1 MCGIAGIVNGRLPAE
16 DLAAALHRMRECLL
30 HRGPDE
36 GRSVVLPELRAG
48 LASRRLSIVDL
59 PTGGQP
65 LANEDG
71 SIHVAFNGEIYNHVS
86 LRKDLEKKGHVFR
99 SRCDTEVIVHLYE
112 ELGVDCLPRLH
123 GMFGLAVLDSRSRRL
138 LLARDGPGM
147 KPVYYARSPLGFLF
161 ASEAKALFASGL
173 IEPEVDL
180 EAIHTYL
187 TVGFFPAPRCAFR
200 GVRKL
205 RAGHY
210 LLLEEDEP
218 RPGAFWRLRYDTS
231 APARPEREYADEL
244 ESLLRDAVRT
254 HLAADVP
261 VGALI
266 SGGWDSSLVTSMA
279 AEQAGS
285 RLKTFSIVFP
295 DDPQVDESRHARLVS
310 EWLGT
315 DHHEIEFRSSEIPEL
330 LPKVTRHLEEPCS
343 AAPAT
348 VSHQLFSL
356 AAGHVKTVLSGE
368 GADEI
373 FGGYRWIRSR
383 KRRPMLGAAQRPFL
397 RLLSRWIDHPR
408 RRRDLL
414 LRSSSNAVEA
424 DAEWLRGFTKAE
436 KKRLLD
442 PHDEAVDPDLGPVL
456 LNPKTLASCRDVL
469 ERRLALD
476 FTGRLPDAILFEGD
490 KMSMAHSLEVRMP
503 FLDRKLV
510 DFALRLPS
518 HMKVRDRQQKY
529 VLSLLTRRLPSDIR
543 RRKKQGLSY
552 PDRRFASQ
560 PLAGFAREFLLD
572 GASGG
577 GLLNRRYLETR
588 LERWLNPRYAEYRRI
603 VMLLFLQSWWNE
615 FFTHR
620 AGKPG

>member
-1 MCGIAGIVNGRLPAE
+1 MCGIAGIANSRLPAE
-16 DLAAALHRMRECLL
+16 DLAAALHRMRECLV
-30 HRGPDE
+30 HRGPDQ
-36 GRSVVLPELRAG
+36 GGSVVSPESGAG

-59 PTGGQP
+59 STGSQP
-65 LANEDG
+65 IANEDG
-71 SIHVAFNGEIYNHVS
+71 TIHVAFNGEIYNHVA
-86 LRKDLEKKGHVFR
+86 LREDLKKKGHVFR

-112 ELGVDCLPRLH
+112 ELGVECLPQLH

-147 KPVYYARSPLGFLF
+147 KPLYYAQAPEGFLF
-161 ASEAKALFASGL
+161 ASEVKALFASGL

-180 EAIHTYL
+180 EAINTYL

-205 RAGHY
+205 RAGQY
-210 LLLEEDEP
+210 LLLEKADL
-218 RPGAFWRLRYDTS
+218 RLGTFWRLRYDS
-231 APARPEREYADEL
+231 AAPARTEQEYVDEL
-244 ESLLRDAVRT
+244 EALLRDAVRT

-261 VGALI
+261 VGALL
-266 SGGWDSSLVTSMA
+266 SGGWDSSLVASLA
-279 AEQAGS
+279 AEHAGS

-295 DDPQVDESRHARLVS
+295 DDPHMDESRHARLVS
-310 EWLGT
+310 ERLGT

-330 LPKVTRHLEEPCS
+330 LPKVIRHLEEPCS
-343 AAPAT
+343 AAPAAL
-348 VSHQLFSL
+348 SYQLFSL
-356 AAGHVKTVLSGE
+356 AAEHVKTVLSGE
-368 GADEI
+368 GADEL

-383 KRRPMLGAAQRPFL
+383 NRRPMLAMASSPL
-397 RLLSRWIDHPR
+397 SRLLSRWVDHPR

-414 LRSSSNAVEA
+414 LLGSRSAVEA
-424 DAEWLRGFTKAE
+424 DAEWLRGFTRAE
-436 KKRLLD
+436 KKRLLN
-442 PHDEAVDPDLGPVL
+442 PNHEAVDPDLGPVL
-456 LNPKTLASCRDVL
+456 PDPETLASCRDTL

-518 HMKVRDRQQKY
+518 DMKVRNRQQKY
-529 VLSLLTRRLPSDIR
+529 ILSLLTQRLPPDIR
-543 RRKKQGLSY
+543 RRRKQGLGY
-552 PDRRFASQ
+552 PARRFASQ

-572 GASGG
+572 GASGD
-577 GLLNRRYLETR
+577 GLLNRRYLESR
-588 LERWLNPRYAEYRRI
+588 LERWLNPRYGEYRRI

-615 FFTHR
+615 FFTSR
-620 AGKPG
+620 